1 MKKYDVIVIGTG
13 AGNIVTDAAL
23 DSGLKV
29 AQIEKGKFGGT
40 CLTRGCI
47 PTKVMVTVADFIRE
61 NEKVKEIGIETEKVR
76 VNWDTITERVW
87 SKIDESK
94 EILEEYKRE
103 ENLDVYEG
111 TGFFIKDKVLQVR
124 YNKGGLSEEITADK
138 IIIAAGARSRRID
151 NIEGT
156 KEVGYITSEDFFGEK
171 FPKKPYKSLIIIGG
185 GAIGT
190 EFAHFFSSLGT
201 KVTLVQSRDRLIPRS
216 DRAVS
221 EQLGKMFSKFG
232 VDLRFNSELK
242 KVSLKN
248 SKKSLI
254 IKNKLSGIEE
264 EIEAEEIL
272 VAAGVIPNSD
282 LLELANTNIALDT
295 SGWIR
300 TNEFLETSVD
310 GVYAIGDING
320 HGQLRHKA
328 NYEADII
335 VNNLFPAALPPGQVE
350 EGKEPDRRFARFDII
365 PAVIYTYPQV
375 AQVGLTE
382 EEARKKAEEKNWD
395 IKVGYNYYS
404 STAKGYALGYNE
416 DEIDDGFI
424 KVIIDVRSKKILGA
438 HIIGKEASL
447 LIQPYA
453 TMLTSGEIEHVI
465 FEPEI
470 GTELTMRMRTKKYSR
485 YLDPQK
491 VTSITES
498 ITAHPALT
506 EVAMWTQYFV
516 PMK

>member
-47 PTKVMVTVADFIRE
+47 PTKVMITVADFIRE
-61 NEKVKEIGIETEKVR
+61 NQKAKKIGIKTQDVEVDWKVLS
-76 VNWDTITERVW
+76 ERVW
-87 SKIDESK
+87 SKINESID
-94 EILEEYKRE
+94 ILEEYKKE
-103 ENLDVYEG
+103 KNLDVYEG
-111 TGFFIKDKVLQVR
+111 TGFFVRDKVLQVK
-124 YNKGGLSEEITADK
+124 YNNGELSEEITADK
-138 IIIAAGARSRRID
+138 IILAAGARSRRID
-151 NIEGT
+151 NVEGALET
-156 KEVGYITSEDFFGEK
+156 AYITTEDFFGEK
-171 FPKKPYKSLIIIGG
+171 FPKKPYKSLIIVGG

-216 DRAVS
+216 DRAIS
-221 EQLGKMFSKFG
+221 EQLGKMLSKYG

-242 KVSLKN
+242 ELKMN
-248 SKKSLI
+248 GNEKILI
-254 IKNKLSGIEE
+254 IKNKTSGEVSEIHGEE
-264 EIEAEEIL
+264 VL
-272 VAAGVIPNSD
+272 VAAGVIPNTD
-282 LLELANTNIALDT
+282 LLKVENSNILTDKA
-295 SGWIR
+295 GWIR

-335 VNNLFPAALPPGQVE
+335 VNNLFPAALPLGQIE
-350 EGKEPDRRFARFDII
+350 EGKEAERRFARFDTI
-365 PAVIYTYPQV
+365 PAVVYTYPQV
-375 AQVGLTE
+375 AQVGYTE
-382 EEARKKAEEKNWD
+382 EAARELAEEKNWD
-395 IKVGYNYYS
+395 IRVGYNYYS
-404 STAKGYALGYNE
+404 STAKGYAMGYNE
-416 DEIDDGFI
+416 GEAEDGFV
-424 KVIIDVRSKKILGA
+424 KVVIDVKSKKILGA
-438 HIIGKEASL
+438 HIIGSEASL

-453 TMLTSGEIEHVI
+453 TMLATGNIEHVI

-470 GTELTMRMRTKKYSR
+470 GTEETKKMREKRHSR

-491 VTSITES
+491 ITSITES
-498 ITAHPALT
+498 VTAHPALT

>member
-61 NEKVKEIGIETEKVR
+61 NEKVKKIGIESSKVN
-76 VNWDTITERVW
+76 VDWDKLTERVW
-87 SKIDESK
+87 NKINESID
-94 EILEEYKRE
+94 ILEEYKKE

-111 TGFFIKDKVLQVR
+111 TAFFTEDKVLKVK
-124 YNKGGLSEEITADK
+124 YNNGEISEEVTADK
-138 IIIAAGARSRRID
+138 IILAAGARSRRID
-151 NIEGT
+151 NVEGA
-156 KEVGYITSEDFFGEK
+156 KEVGYITTEDFFGEK
-171 FPKKPYKSLIIIGG
+171 FPKKPYKSLIIVGG

-201 KVTLVQSRDRLIPRS
+201 KVSLVQSRDRLIPRA

-221 EQLGKMFSKFG
+221 SQLGKMFERYG
-232 VDLRFNSELK
+232 INLNFNAELK
-242 KVSLKN
+242 KISIENGEKILT
-248 SKKSLI
+248 I
-254 IKNKLSGIEE
+254 QNKITGQETKLYG
-264 EIEAEEIL
+264 EEIL
-272 VAAGVIPNSD
+272 VAAGVIPNTD
-282 LLELANTNIALDT
+282 LLEISNTNIAVDKA
-295 SGWIR
+295 GWIR
-300 TNEFLETSVD
+300 TNEFLETSVE

-328 NYEADII
+328 NYEADIL
-335 VNNLFPAALPPGQVE
+335 VNNLFPAALPLGQVDDD
-350 EGKEPDRRFARFDII
+350 KEVERRFARFDII
-365 PAVIYTYPQV
+365 PAVVYTYPQV

-382 EEARKKAEEKNWD
+382 ETARELAEEKNWD
-395 IKVGYNYYS
+395 IRVGYNYYS
-404 STAKGYALGYNE
+404 STAKGYAMGYNAGE
-416 DEIDDGFI
+416 EDDGFV
-424 KVIIDVRSKKILGA
+424 KVVIDVKTKKILGA
-438 HIIGKEASL
+438 HIIGTEASL

-453 TMLTSGEIEHVI
+453 TMLATGDIEHVI

-498 ITAHPALT
+498 VTAHPALT